1 MTIKQMHKA
10 AKMPALEIKAL
21 SNQQEVGQAF
31 GEFMQAFE
39 GFKQANDERLTQIEK
54 HVGLKNMLVRM
65 F

>member
-39 GFKQANDERLTQIEK
+39 GFKQAMSRKRRWIS
-54 HVGLKNMLVRM
+54 M

>member
-39 GFKQANDERLTQIEK
+39 GFKQANDERLT
-54 HVGLKNMLVRM
+54 H
-65 F
+65 